1 MRPRYWLSTNL
12 LFFVIIEAV
21 GYIFWGDTAMAATAL
36 FYLLFSFLFFGFFFS
51 FYAINAYV
59 SEHNPWLREVRGMK
73 PFRANDRMYMVW
85 LLVHDEERW
94 GVYTTIIDILFTVVL
109 GTLLF
114 LLFTDGHISIQNSSI
129 GFCVACFF
137 LGLLVWSF
145 WEDYWKLKFESE

>member
-1 MRPRYWLSTNL
+1 MSTKYWLATNL
-12 LFFVIIEAV
+12 LFFIIIETV
-21 GYIFWGDTAMAATAL
+21 GYIFWGDTPTAATAF

-51 FYAINAYV
+51 FYAMNVYV
-59 SEHNPWLREVRGMK
+59 SEQNPWLREVKGMK
-73 PFRANDRMYMVW
+73 TFRANDRMYMAW

-114 LLFTDGHISIQNSSI
+114 VGLTDGHISIQNSSI

-145 WEDYWKLKFESE
+145 WKGYWKPKFEAE